1 MLLLCMPCATRHRTL
16 RRCGPHG
23 AVCYYLLLATASASF
38 EGRKEHIKLDDN
50 GIVGAGYAVPSFVP
64 RRNTRGSMRCV
75 VVAAAP

>member
-1 MLLLCMPCATRHRTL
+1 MLLWL
-16 RRCGPHG
+16 
-23 AVCYYLLLATASASF
+23 LLLATASAF
-38 EGRKEHIKLDDN
+38 QGRKEHIKLDDN